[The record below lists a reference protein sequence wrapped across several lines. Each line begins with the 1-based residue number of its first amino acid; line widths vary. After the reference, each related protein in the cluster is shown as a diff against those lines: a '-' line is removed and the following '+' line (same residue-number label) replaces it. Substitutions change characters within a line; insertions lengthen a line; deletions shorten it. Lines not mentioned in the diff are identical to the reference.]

1 MQSNQPSWSCVTVN
15 RSQSNKAEG
24 SLRLICIPGQQC
36 SDGRNKA
43 LFTQVYPSLLPTHTL
58 HTASHTHTPLSCLL
72 LLYDCCSDFI
82 TVFSS
87 SGALWCCSTINR
99 RKFDTS
105 VLLSQVD
112 WQIHSVFNWSEL
124 YGTIKA
130 TGKCDLAVLVIHELI
145 TLYSMSPEA
154 NPPTEVHLFY
164 LMSDCDIIL

>member
-1 MQSNQPSWSCVTVN
+1 MQSHQSSWSCVTGNSKATKLRGHRASSASLDSSVLMVETK
-15 RSQSNKAEG
+15 RSSRR
-24 SLRLICIPGQQC
+24 STPLCC
-36 SDGRNKA
+36 
-43 LFTQVYPSLLPTHTL
+43 L
-58 HTASHTHTPLSCLL
+58 HTHSTLPPTHTPLSCLL

-87 SGALWCCSTINR
+87 SGAWWCRSTINR

-130 TGKCDLAVLVIHELI
+130 TVKCDLAVLVIHELI
-145 TLYSMSPEA
+145 TTLNSMSPEA
-154 NPPTEVHLFY
+154 NPPT
-164 LMSDCDIIL
+164 